1 VTTEEAVLAA
11 NQRFYDAFSTHD
23 AAAMARVWARDLTVA
38 CVHPG
43 WEALYGREA
52 VLASFRAILGDP
64 RAPEVRPSDERVILV
79 GETALVLCIEHVLGA
94 ELVATNV
101 LALENSEWKMV
112 AHHASPTAEQRLG
125 TRSSD
130 TTLN

>member
-11 NQRFYDAFSTHD
+11 NQRFYDAFSAHD
-23 AAAMARVWARDLTVA
+23 SGAMARLWARDLTVA

-52 VLASFRAILGDP
+52 VLASFRAILADP

-79 GETALVLCIEHVLGA
+79 GKTALVMCTEHVLGA

-101 LALENSEWKMV
+101 LALEEGEWKMV
-112 AHHASPTAEQRLG
+112 HHHASPTAQERLA
-125 TRSSD
+125 TRAPD

>member
-1 VTTEEAVLAA
+1 MTTEEAVLAA
-11 NQRFYDAFSTHD
+11 NQRFYDAFSAHD
-23 AAAMARVWARDLTVA
+23 AGAMARLWARDLTIA

-64 RAPEVRPSDERVILV
+64 RAPEVRSSNERVIV
-79 GETALVLCIEHVLGA
+79 TGETALVVCIEHVLDT

-101 LALENSEWKMV
+101 LTLEGGEWKMV
-112 AHHASPTAEQRLG
+112 HHHASPTAPERLG
-125 TRSSD
+125 PPSPD

>member
-11 NQRFYDAFSTHD
+11 NQRFYEAFSARD
-23 AAAMARVWARDLTVA
+23 AGAMARLWARELIVA

-64 RAPEVRPSDERVILV
+64 RAPEVRPSDERVIEL
-79 GETALVLCIEHVLGA
+79 GETALVVCIEHVLGA

-101 LALENSEWKMV
+101 LALEDGEWKMV
-112 AHHASPTAEQRLG
+112 HHHASPTAQERLG
-125 TRSSD
+125 TRSPD
-130 TTLN
+130 ATLN